1 IIQLNS
7 LTLALATGLAINV
20 QGTAIRAPRNES
32 EPMLMYSRMVEAGTL
47 QYWGSTSESSAKFD
61 WDAAWENQASWPPVA
76 SSAVLYANEQCG
88 SNNVVCSD
96 TNGAPTDLCKR
107 LINTL
112 LNSPGV
118 IVPSNVNGVSLTS
131 DRSICWIGWRDTIT
145 NMPQGNLVDAAA
157 ATMGKCGSAV
167 DVSGWAENVNL
178 NNVCSRQCLS
188 NRLGCW

>member
-1 IIQLNS
+1 MQLNS
-7 LTLALATGLAINV
+7 LALALAAGLAINV
-20 QGTAIRAPRNES
+20 QGAAIRAPHNES
-32 EPMLMYSRMVEAGTL
+32 EPVLMYSREVEAGTL
-47 QYWGSTSESSAKFD
+47 EYWGSTFESSTKFD
-61 WDAAWENQASWPPVA
+61 WVAAWGNQVSWPPVA
-76 SSAVLYANEQCG
+76 SPAGLDTNGQCG

-96 TNGAPTDLCKR
+96 TNRAPTDLCKR

-145 NMPQGNLVDAAA
+145 NMPQGNLVDAAV
-157 ATMGKCGSAV
+157 ATMSKCGSAV